1 VYYSDVFA
9 KLGVFLTSS
18 MSMDDHI
25 NFILHTISQHFYLL
39 HQLKQ
44 AIRKDDRAMRP
55 IYKVFTLIFVHA
67 YGHYTLRGF

>member
-44 AIRKDDRAMRP
+44 ESLAIAIRKDDRAMRP
-55 IYKVFTLIFVHA
+55 IYIR
-67 YGHYTLRGF
+67 YSP